1 MKKLFVLMMALAIL
15 ASTMFTNVAFAAA
28 VSEEDSDSVY
38 LWDAFYESDASRNEL
53 YDENVRYIK
62 VDPTKA
68 NSGNN
73 SVKMHREATHSAT
86 TLKLQKNEAGL
97 LTGGTTYRI
106 SFYFKNNTND
116 ETPTFKISCGKADN
130 QYITDIS
137 EFTTESCANG
147 WTKAWKDMLV
157 NAYYGTFQIQLYSN
171 HDVNIDDISVQKKQS
186 DSTYGDNIIE
196 NSSFEL
202 VPLDLTGEVKY
213 GSETVDAGLNV
224 KNLGGTEG
232 YRGFQIKKGIQ
243 SGTVSANYSTL
254 QAAAGDY
261 SLHIRWTADDYT
273 TGSGN
278 YISYLTNKSITVN
291 SEYKVSMWVYTAGIN
306 TGLKLRCG
314 DWTQHPIMSLAVED
328 ASRPGWTKIEK
339 TFTATSALPRVD
351 IVFGGGAVDT
361 FIDDYVVTEVADTT
375 NADHLYGYGSFEL
388 GTIGNVVNGAMLY
401 DSALTNEI
409 TALTDSHSEATLK
422 AVAAVTNFTDST
434 LSNAQLIVAVYDGKE
449 LVDAKVSEVAS
460 VEVNDNGKM
469 LECKITMPSFDEG
482 SDYSVKMFIWD
493 SIEGMFPLKG
503 CSEINY

>member
-1 MKKLFVLMMALAIL
+1 MKKLLVLTMALAII

-28 VSEEDSDSVY
+28 VTEIDSDFVY

-73 SVKMHREATHSAT
+73 SVKMHREATHNAT

-106 SFYFKNNTND
+106 SFYYKNNTND
-116 ETPTFKISCGKADN
+116 ETPTFRISCGKADN
-130 QYITDIS
+130 QWVTDIN
-137 EFTTESCANG
+137 EFTKESCANG

-171 HDVNIDDISVQKKQS
+171 HDVNIDDISVQKKQP

-213 GSETVDAGLNV
+213 GSTTDTNINV
-224 KNLGGTEG
+224 VNLGGTQG
-232 YRGFQIKKGIQ
+232 YRGFQIKKGSQ

-254 QAAAGDY
+254 QAADGDY
-261 SLHIRWTADDYT
+261 SLHIKWTADDYT
-273 TGSGN
+273 NVSGN
-278 YISYLTNKSITVN
+278 YIAYLTNKSITVG

-306 TGLKLRCG
+306 TGLKIRCG
-314 DWTQHPIMSLAVED
+314 DWTQYPIMSLAAED

-351 IVFGGGAVDT
+351 IAFGGGRVDT

-388 GTIGNVVNGAMLY
+388 GTTGNQINGAKLY
-401 DSALTNEI
+401 DSALANEI
-409 TALTDSHSEATLK
+409 TALTDSHSAATLK
-422 AVAAVTNFTDST
+422 AMASVTNFSDST
-434 LSNAQLIVAVYDGKE
+434 LSNAQLITAVYEGKR
-449 LVDAKVSEVAS
+449 LSNVYVSDVVS
-460 VEVNDNGKM
+460 VGVNDSGKM
-469 LECKITMPSFDEG
+469 LECKITMPTFEADA
-482 SDYSVKMFIWD
+482 DYTVKMFIWN
-493 SIEGMFPLKG
+493 SLEGMVPLK
-503 CSEINY
+503 SVTDITE